1 MNDQVQKPNKDDLK
15 NQMESAEKQL
25 DDLTNKEKV
34 LLFDLDQVLAS
45 KRFFESRKQFL
56 EGEMKPKVEVPEEK
70 KVITNPE
77 S

>member
-15 NQMESAEKQL
+15 NQMEYAEKQL